1 MDSVQMHYS
10 IFINS
15 PCRFDLNCWGNIN
28 ITLFSYIEASACGV
42 ALVLVNNIHES
53 KSSYM
58 KIVSLT
64 RIRPIEKVFQHRSF
78 PTGFKSIIWVNC
90 DIYDI
95 TEIVNNSKT
104 IVLGSWNER
113 ANRANT
119 YFECSGSNNIKL
131 YGRTSQYNI
140 S

>member
-1 MDSVQMHYS
+1 
-10 IFINS
+10 
-15 PCRFDLNCWGNIN
+15 
-28 ITLFSYIEASACGV
+28 
-42 ALVLVNNIHES
+42 
-53 KSSYM
+53 M
-58 KIVSLT
+58 KIVSLP
-64 RIRPIEKVFQHRSF
+64 RIRPIEKVFQHQSL
-78 PTGFKSIIWVNC
+78 TAGFDLIIWVNC

-119 YFECSGSNNIKL
+119 YFECSGSNIIKS

-140 S
+140 LWYSIE